1 MRHLGDI
8 TKINWFEVEPV
19 DCVTGG
25 SPCQD
30 LSVAGKRA
38 GLAGERSG
46 LYMEQ
51 IRCIKELRWRDIQSG
66 RTGAMVRPRWMVW
79 ENVPGA
85 FSSNGGKDFAAV
97 LEEAVKIVEP
107 QAPPIPV
114 PDKGW
119 PSAGCLS
126 DVDGRWSIAWRVH
139 DAQFWGVPQRRRRIA
154 LVCDFGG
161 MSAPEVLFERKGL
174 RGDTAESGTA
184 REGIAGD
191 AEAGFNSAVR
201 DVNTYCL
208 QGNGIDR
215 ADAAGCN
222 GKGWRE
228 DACYT
233 LHTIDRPAVR
243 AEVRCLTPWEAQ
255 SARVYD
261 QDGVWHSLNANE
273 NGGMA
278 RDSVMCYGSKPAVVA
293 PARVLDMTHA
303 CDVIRECGD
312 VAPSL
317 QARMGTGGNQVP
329 LTYGIG
335 NGQAHEAVT
344 MAQEVSQTLN
354 TMHDKQAIL
363 YQPKSAMEENW
374 AESKIKNA
382 IRAGESKVSHAVMC
396 EDVSHTLRAKANCA
410 YREDTET
417 YPVQNMMVR
426 RLTPLECERLQ
437 GYPDGWTDI
446 GEWIDSKGKKHKEA
460 DSPRYKALGNS
471 IALPFWFWL
480 LRRISARYERP
491 ATLGSL
497 FDGIGGFPLC
507 WERCNGKGTAL
518 WASEIEEF
526 PMAVTKKRFGEDK
539 MKTMKKKKLPTYTVL
554 IRTPSGTEIMTKTN
568 DFTKAR
574 RAYARYKGMCR
585 LCIDGRELR
594 ILEADRLMDDGSHG
608 VLEQIFIPRRAKEKE
623 DIHKLRPAR

>member
-51 IRCIKELRWRDIQSG
+51 IRCIKELRQRDIQSG

-79 ENVPGA
+79 ENVPGT
-85 FSSNGGKDFAAV
+85 FSSNEGRDFAAV

-139 DAQFWGVPQRRRRIA
+139 DAQFWGVPQRRKRIA

-184 REGIAGD
+184 REGIAGA
-191 AEAGFNSAVR
+191 AEAGASYAVPINDKATR
-201 DVNTYCL
+201 WQGGGESRNHDGS
-208 QGNGIDR
+208 GNGLGIGKDGDPSPTLTAGDR
-215 ADAAGCN
+215 HG
-222 GKGWRE
+222 
-228 DACYT
+228 
-233 LHTIDRPAVR
+233 
-243 AEVRCLTPWEAQ
+243 
-255 SARVYD
+255 
-261 QDGVWHSLNANE
+261 
-273 NGGMA
+273 
-278 RDSVMCYGSKPAVVA
+278 VMC
-293 PARVLDMTHA
+293 
-303 CDVIRECGD
+303 
-312 VAPSL
+312 
-317 QARMGTGGNQVP
+317 GNQVP

-335 NGQAHEAVT
+335 NGQAHEAMT

-396 EDVSHTLRAKANCA
+396 GDVSHTLRAKANRA

-417 YPVQNMMVR
+417 YPVQNMVAR
-426 RLTPLECERLQ
+426 RLTPLEWERLQ

-507 WERCNGKGTAL
+507 WERCSGKGTAL

-526 PMAVTKKRFGEDK
+526 PMAVTKKRFGE
-539 MKTMKKKKLPTYTVL
+539 
-554 IRTPSGTEIMTKTN
+554 G
-568 DFTKAR
+568 
-574 RAYARYKGMCR
+574 
-585 LCIDGRELR
+585 
-594 ILEADRLMDDGSHG
+594 
-608 VLEQIFIPRRAKEKE
+608 
-623 DIHKLRPAR
+623 

>member
-51 IRCIKELRWRDIQSG
+51 IRCIKELRQRDIQNG

-79 ENVPGA
+79 ENVPGT
-85 FSSNGGKDFAAV
+85 FSSNEGRDFAAV

-107 QAPPIPV
+107 QAPSIPM

-126 DVDGRWSIAWRVH
+126 DMDGGWSIAWRVH
-139 DAQFWGVPQRRRRIA
+139 DAQFWGVPQRRKRIA

-174 RGDTAESGTA
+174 RGDTEQSGTKREEIA
-184 REGIAGD
+184 RTA
-191 AEAGFNSAVR
+191 
-201 DVNTYCL
+201 
-208 QGNGIDR
+208 GNGIEGASGFTNRGYFTGDI
-215 ADAAGCN
+215 A
-222 GKGWRE
+222 E
-228 DACYT
+228 T
-233 LHTIDRPAVR
+233 LRSDPHGAYPH
-243 AEVRCLTPWEAQ
+243 
-255 SARVYD
+255 VY
-261 QDGVWHSLNANE
+261 S
-273 NGGMA
+273 
-278 RDSVMCYGSKPAVVA
+278 
-293 PARVLDMTHA
+293 
-303 CDVIRECGD
+303 
-312 VAPSL
+312 
-317 QARMGTGGNQVP
+317 
-329 LTYGIG
+329 IG
-335 NGQAHEAVT
+335 NGQVHEAMT

-410 YREDTET
+410 YRENTET

-446 GEWIDSKGKKHKEA
+446 GEWIDSKGKKHKAA

-480 LRRISARYERP
+480 LRRISAQYERP

-526 PMAVTKKRFGEDK
+526 PMAVTKKRFGE
-539 MKTMKKKKLPTYTVL
+539 
-554 IRTPSGTEIMTKTN
+554 G
-568 DFTKAR
+568 
-574 RAYARYKGMCR
+574 
-585 LCIDGRELR
+585 
-594 ILEADRLMDDGSHG
+594 
-608 VLEQIFIPRRAKEKE
+608 
-623 DIHKLRPAR
+623 

>member
-30 LSVAGKRA
+30 LSIAGKRV

-51 IRCIKELRWRDIQSG
+51 IRCIKELRQRDIQCG

-107 QAPPIPV
+107 QAPSIPM

-126 DVDGRWSIAWRVH
+126 DMDGKWSIAWRVH
-139 DAQFWGVPQRRRRIA
+139 DAQFWGVPQRRKRIA

-174 RGDTAESGTA
+174 SGDTEQSGTKREEIA
-184 REGIAGD
+184 RTA
-191 AEAGFNSAVR
+191 
-201 DVNTYCL
+201 
-208 QGNGIDR
+208 GNGIEGASGFTNRGYFTGDI
-215 ADAAGCN
+215 A
-222 GKGWRE
+222 E
-228 DACYT
+228 T
-233 LHTIDRPAVR
+233 LRSDPHGAYPHV
-243 AEVRCLTPWEAQ
+243 
-255 SARVYD
+255 
-261 QDGVWHSLNANE
+261 
-273 NGGMA
+273 
-278 RDSVMCYGSKPAVVA
+278 
-293 PARVLDMTHA
+293 
-303 CDVIRECGD
+303 
-312 VAPSL
+312 
-317 QARMGTGGNQVP
+317 
-329 LTYGIG
+329 YGIG
-335 NGQAHEAVT
+335 NGQVHEAMT

-382 IRAGESKVSHAVMC
+382 IRAGEGKVSHAVMC

-446 GEWIDSKGKKHKEA
+446 GEWIDSSGKKHQSS
-460 DSPRYKALGNS
+460 DSGRYKALGNS

-480 LRRISARYERP
+480 LRRISAQYERP

-526 PMAVTKKRFGEDK
+526 PMAVTKKRFGE
-539 MKTMKKKKLPTYTVL
+539 
-554 IRTPSGTEIMTKTN
+554 G
-568 DFTKAR
+568 
-574 RAYARYKGMCR
+574 
-585 LCIDGRELR
+585 
-594 ILEADRLMDDGSHG
+594 
-608 VLEQIFIPRRAKEKE
+608 
-623 DIHKLRPAR
+623 

>member
-8 TKINWFEVEPV
+8 AKINWFEVEPV

-51 IRCIKELRWRDIQSG
+51 IRCIKELRQRDIQSG

-85 FSSNGGKDFAAV
+85 FSSNEGRDFAAV

-126 DVDGRWSIAWRVH
+126 DVDGKWSIAWRVH
-139 DAQFWGVPQRRRRIA
+139 DAQFWGVPQRRKRIA

-174 RGDTAESGTA
+174 RGDTAEGGTA
-184 REGIAGD
+184 REGIAGA
-191 AEAGFNSAVR
+191 AEAGASYAVPINDKATR
-201 DVNTYCL
+201 WQGGGESRNHDGS
-208 QGNGIDR
+208 GNGLGIGKDGDPSTTLTAGDR
-215 ADAAGCN
+215 HG
-222 GKGWRE
+222 
-228 DACYT
+228 
-233 LHTIDRPAVR
+233 
-243 AEVRCLTPWEAQ
+243 
-255 SARVYD
+255 
-261 QDGVWHSLNANE
+261 
-273 NGGMA
+273 
-278 RDSVMCYGSKPAVVA
+278 VMC
-293 PARVLDMTHA
+293 
-303 CDVIRECGD
+303 
-312 VAPSL
+312 
-317 QARMGTGGNQVP
+317 GNQVP

-335 NGQAHEAVT
+335 NGQAHEAMT
-344 MAQEVSQTLN
+344 MAQEVIQAIN

-480 LRRISARYERP
+480 LRRISAQYERP

-526 PMAVTKKRFGEDK
+526 PMAVTKKRFGE
-539 MKTMKKKKLPTYTVL
+539 
-554 IRTPSGTEIMTKTN
+554 G
-568 DFTKAR
+568 
-574 RAYARYKGMCR
+574 
-585 LCIDGRELR
+585 
-594 ILEADRLMDDGSHG
+594 
-608 VLEQIFIPRRAKEKE
+608 
-623 DIHKLRPAR
+623 